1 MARRRGRRRPHV
13 GEGPWRLL
21 RVETGLEVACAHA
34 QSVDEHRREAWREAG
49 KGSGSRIGRRVRS
62 LWRPR
67 ARQTNRVD
75 HLEEDRAADGHLRT
89 RRAAKEQKG
98 GLGDVSRG
106 ARVERRLRTSR
117 VSKLESCV
125 EPQTASSSSGLQ
137 GAGSKRAGML
147 ARLPFAPWRRSCW
160 RRVPSSCR
168 AAIGLSLAPMP
179 RGARA
184 PGEPSNPRRS
194 LAGAKAGAGT
204 AVELWR
210 LAEALRRVL
219 EAPLSTKSRHA
230 QESAGGWGLC
240 FTFPRG
246 WHAGGQCVVMY
257 IRLSALCVTVSVECV
272 SCTWLCQHT
281 L

>member
-1 MARRRGRRRPHV
+1 M
-13 GEGPWRLL
+13 EC
-21 RVETGLEVACAHA
+21 E
-34 QSVDEHRREAWREAG
+34 
-49 KGSGSRIGRRVRS
+49 
-62 LWRPR
+62 
-67 ARQTNRVD
+67 
-75 HLEEDRAADGHLRT
+75 
-89 RRAAKEQKG
+89 
-98 GLGDVSRG
+98 
-106 ARVERRLRTSR
+106 LRTSWIR
-117 VSKLESCV
+117 VVDPAVVKRR
-125 EPQTASSSSGLQ
+125 ASSSSGFQ

-246 WHAGGQCVVMY
+246 WHSGAQCGDLLKSEIDVT
-257 IRLSALCVTVSVECV
+257 LSVTVTVTASNRPGITARLGVRVALGHASSVQGTPHF
-272 SCTWLCQHT
+272 SPPATPH
-281 L
+281 

>member
-1 MARRRGRRRPHV
+1 MRHERPARARASPMMARRRGRRRPHA

-34 QSVDEHRREAWREAG
+34 QSVDEHRREARREAG

-106 ARVERRLRTSR
+106 GRVECELRTSWIKA
-117 VSKLESCV
+117 VDWMVLL
-125 EPQTASSSSGLQ
+125 QTASSSSGLQ

-168 AAIGLSLAPMP
+168 AATGLSLAPMP

-219 EAPLSTKSRHA
+219 EAPLSANRGTPSTER
-230 QESAGGWGLC
+230 GGWGLC
-240 FTFPRG
+240 FTCPR
-246 WHAGGQCVVMY
+246 AGTRGAMWSLTES
-257 IRLSALCVTVSVECV
+257 IITPTFS
-272 SCTWLCQHT
+272 
-281 L
+281 

>member
-1 MARRRGRRRPHV
+1 MRHERPARAWASPMMARRRGRRRPHAR
-13 GEGPWRLL
+13 EGPWRLL

-34 QSVDEHRREAWREAG
+34 QSVDEHRREARREAG

-106 ARVERRLRTSR
+106 ARVR
-117 VSKLESCV
+117 VYFFLLWIRVVQSDLAFR
-125 EPQTASSSSGLQ
+125 TASSSSGLQ

-168 AAIGLSLAPMP
+168 AATGLSLAPMP

-219 EAPLSTKSRHA
+219 EAPLSANRGTPSTER
-230 QESAGGWGLC
+230 GGWGLC
-240 FTFPRG
+240 FTCPRG
-246 WHAGGQCVVMY
+246 WHAGGQCGTTA
-257 IRLSALCVTVSVECV
+257 RQL
-272 SCTWLCQHT
+272 
-281 L
+281 